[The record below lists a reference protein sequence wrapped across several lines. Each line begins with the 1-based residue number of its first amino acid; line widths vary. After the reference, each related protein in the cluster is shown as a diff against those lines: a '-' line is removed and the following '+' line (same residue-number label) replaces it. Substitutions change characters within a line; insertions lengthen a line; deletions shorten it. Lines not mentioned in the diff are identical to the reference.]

1 MIKVGVIGGGA
12 SGILSAVFAAEDC
25 MVTVFEKN
33 DRLLKKVIASGNGQ
47 CNISNMLIDRTNYHG
62 DPDFAM
68 KVISH
73 FGIDSARDYFDDLGI
88 PFAEGKNGKL
98 YPFSFQS
105 SAAVDALLF
114 DAKRKDV
121 SIKTQSRISRI
132 IKIKDKFE
140 LKLENNDVSDFDKII
155 IASGGCSYPS
165 LGGTSHGY
173 ELCSSIGHNIINPFP
188 AVVPVNIP
196 LKKIH
201 RLEGIK
207 WNCALK
213 VISNGKELKHA
224 EGEILFTKY
233 GFSGPVTLDVSR
245 YVNDPDIN
253 NTEIEVDLFPS
264 IKHGELVKLLEKIF
278 SVRGRCASSALDGIL
293 KKRMGQV
300 FLELASFDPDRE
312 AYSYIDRCSEISA
325 LLKASRFVPGEDRG
339 FADAV
344 VAAGGVNCNE
354 VNPFTMESKK
364 MRGIHITGELLN
376 VDGDTGG
383 FNLHFAWASGAL
395 AGKAVRPSK

>member
-1 MIKVGVIGGGA
+1 MIKVGVIGAGA
-12 SGILSAVFAAEDC
+12 SGMLSAVFAAEEC
-25 MVTVFEKN
+25 LVTVFEKN
-33 DRLLKKVIASGNGQ
+33 DRPLKKVTASGNGQ
-47 CNISNMLIDRTNYHG
+47 CNISNQKIETLNYHG
-62 DPDFAM
+62 DSDFAM

-73 FGIDSARDYFDDLGI
+73 FGINSVRDYFDDLGI

-98 YPFSFQS
+98 FPFSFQS
-105 SAAVDALLF
+105 SSVVEALLF
-114 DAKRKDV
+114 DAQRKNV
-121 SIKTQSRISRI
+121 CIKTHSRISRI
-132 IKIKDKFE
+132 KKIKDKFE
-140 LKLENNDVSDFDKII
+140 LMLDNKEVHDFDKII

-165 LGGTSHGY
+165 LGGTSDGY
-173 ELCSSIGHNIINPFP
+173 ELCSSIGHNVINPFP

-213 VISNGKELKHA
+213 VISCGKELKRA

-245 YVNDPDIN
+245 HVNDPDIK

-264 IKHGELVKLLEKIF
+264 VHKKELVGMLQKIF
-278 SVRGRCASSALDGIL
+278 SIRGRSVSAALDGIL

-300 FLELASFDPDRE
+300 FLELGSFDSARE
-312 AYSYIDRCSEISA
+312 AFSYLGRCSEICS
-325 LLKASRFVPGEDRG
+325 LLKASRFTAGEPRG
-339 FADAV
+339 FADSV
-344 VAAGGVNCNE
+344 VAAGGVDCSS

-364 MRGIHITGELLN
+364 TRGVHITGELLN

-395 AGKAVRPSK
+395 AGKAVRPLK

>member
-1 MIKVGVIGGGA
+1 MTKVGVIGAGA
-12 SGILSAVFAAEDC
+12 SGIFSALFAAEEC
-25 MVTVFEKN
+25 LVTVFEKN
-33 DRLLKKVIASGNGQ
+33 DRPLKKVTASGNGQ
-47 CNISNMLIDRTNYHG
+47 CNISNMQIDRNVYHG
-62 DPDFAM
+62 DSDFAM

-73 FGIDSARDYFDDLGI
+73 FGMDSVRDYFYDIGI

-105 SAAVDALLF
+105 SSVVDALLF
-114 DAKRKDV
+114 DAQRKNV
-121 SIKTQSRISRI
+121 SIKSLSRISRI
-132 IKIKDKFE
+132 KKIKDKFE
-140 LKLENNDVSDFDKII
+140 LLMENNEVYDFDKII

-165 LGGTSHGY
+165 LGGSSDGY
-173 ELCSSIGHNIINPFP
+173 KISSSVGHNVIEPFP

-213 VISNGKELKHA
+213 VISNDNELRRS

-233 GFSGPVTLDVSR
+233 GFSGPVTLDISR
-245 YVNDPDIN
+245 YVNDPDIE
-253 NTEIEVDLFPS
+253 NTEIEIDLFPS
-264 IKHGELVKLLEKIF
+264 INHGELAKLLEKIF
-278 SVRGRCASSALDGIL
+278 SVRGRSASSALDGIL

-300 FLELASFDPDRE
+300 FLELASFDPARE
-312 AYSYIDRCSEISA
+312 AFSYMERCAEISS
-325 LLKASRFVPGEDRG
+325 LLKASRFNPGEARG
-339 FADAV
+339 FSEAV
-344 VAAGGVNCNE
+344 VAAGGVDCNE

-364 MRGIHITGELLN
+364 MRGIHLTGELLN

-395 AGKAVRPSK
+395 AGRAVRPSK

>member
-1 MIKVGVIGGGA
+1 MTKVGVIGAGA
-12 SGILSAVFAAEDC
+12 SGIISAVFAAEKC
-25 MVTVFEKN
+25 HVTVFEKN
-33 DRLLKKVIASGNGQ
+33 DRPLKKVTASGNGQ
-47 CNISNMLIDRTNYHG
+47 CNISNVQIDRNDYHG
-62 DPDFAM
+62 DSDFAM

-73 FGIDSARDYFDDLGI
+73 FGIDSVRNYFYDLGI

-105 SAAVDALLF
+105 SSVVDALLF
-114 DAKRKDV
+114 DAQRKNV
-121 SIKTQSRISRI
+121 NIKNLSRISRI
-132 IKIKDKFE
+132 KKIKDKFE
-140 LKLENNDVSDFDKII
+140 LSVDNNEVYDFDKII

-165 LGGTSHGY
+165 LGGTSDGY
-173 ELCSSIGHNIINPFP
+173 KISASAGHNVIEPFP

-213 VISNGKELKHA
+213 VISDGKELRRS

-245 YVNDPDIN
+245 YVNDPDVEN
-253 NTEIEVDLFPS
+253 GEIEIDLFPS

-278 SVRGRCASSALDGIL
+278 SVKGRSASSALDGIL

-300 FLELASFDPDRE
+300 FLELASFDPSRE
-312 AYSYIDRCSEISA
+312 AFSYIGKCGEISS
-325 LLKASRFVPGEDRG
+325 LLKASRFNPGEARG
-339 FADAV
+339 FAEAV
-344 VAAGGVNCNE
+344 VAAGGVDCNE

-364 MRGIHITGELLN
+364 TRGIHLTGEILN

-395 AGKAVRPSK
+395 AGIAVRPSK

>member
-1 MIKVGVIGGGA
+1 MTKVGVIGAGA
-12 SGILSAVFAAEDC
+12 SGIFSAIFAAEEC
-25 MVTVFEKN
+25 LVTVFEKN
-33 DRLLKKVIASGNGQ
+33 DRPLKKVTASGNGQ
-47 CNISNMLIDRTNYHG
+47 CNISNMQIDRNVYHG
-62 DPDFAM
+62 DSDFAM

-73 FGIDSARDYFDDLGI
+73 FGMDSVRDYFYDIGI

-105 SAAVDALLF
+105 SSVVDALLY
-114 DAKRKDV
+114 DAQRKNV
-121 SIKTQSRISRI
+121 SIKSLSRISRI
-132 IKIKDKFE
+132 KKIKDKFE
-140 LKLENNDVSDFDKII
+140 LLMENNEVYDFDKII

-165 LGGTSHGY
+165 LGGSSDGY
-173 ELCSSIGHNIINPFP
+173 KISSSVGHNVIEPFP

-207 WNCALK
+207 WNCSLK
-213 VISNGKELKHA
+213 VISNGNELRRS

-233 GFSGPVTLDVSR
+233 GFSGPVTLDISR
-245 YVNDPDIN
+245 YVNDPDIE
-253 NTEIEVDLFPS
+253 NTEIEIDLFPS
-264 IKHGELVKLLEKIF
+264 INHGELAKLLKKIF
-278 SVRGRCASSALDGIL
+278 SVRGRSASSALDGIL

-300 FLELASFDPDRE
+300 FLELASFDPARE
-312 AYSYIDRCSEISA
+312 AFSYMERCAEISS
-325 LLKASRFVPGEDRG
+325 LLKASRFNPGEARG
-339 FADAV
+339 FSEAV
-344 VAAGGVNCNE
+344 VAAGGVDCNE

-364 MRGIHITGELLN
+364 MRGIHLTGELLN

-395 AGKAVRPSK
+395 AGIAVRPSK

>member
-1 MIKVGVIGGGA
+1 MTKVGVIGAGA
-12 SGILSAVFAAEDC
+12 SGIFSALFAAKEC
-25 MVTVFEKN
+25 LVTVFEKN
-33 DRLLKKVIASGNGQ
+33 DRPLKKVTASGNGQ
-47 CNISNMLIDRTNYHG
+47 CNISNMQIDRNVYHG
-62 DPDFAM
+62 DSDFAM

-73 FGIDSARDYFDDLGI
+73 FGMDSVRDYFYDLGI

-105 SAAVDALLF
+105 SSVVDALLF
-114 DAKRKDV
+114 DAQRKKV

-132 IKIKDKFE
+132 KKIKDKFE
-140 LKLENNDVSDFDKII
+140 LLMENNGVYDFDKII

-165 LGGTSHGY
+165 LGG
-173 ELCSSIGHNIINPFP
+173 SSDSYKMSSSVGHNVIEPFP

-213 VISNGKELKHA
+213 VISNGKELRRS

-245 YVNDPDIN
+245 YVNDPDIE
-253 NTEIEVDLFPS
+253 NTEIEIDLFPS
-264 IKHGELVKLLEKIF
+264 IKHGELAKLLEKIF
-278 SVRGRCASSALDGIL
+278 SVRGRSASSALDGIL

-300 FLELASFDPDRE
+300 FLELASFDPERE
-312 AYSYIDRCSEISA
+312 AYSYIDKCSEISA
-325 LLKASRFVPGEDRG
+325 LLKASRFVPGEARG

-344 VAAGGVNCNE
+344 VAAGGVDCNE

-364 MRGIHITGELLN
+364 MRGIHLTGELLN

>member
-1 MIKVGVIGGGA
+1 MTKVGVIGAGA
-12 SGILSAVFAAEDC
+12 SGIFSAIFAAEEC
-25 MVTVFEKN
+25 LVTVFEKN
-33 DRLLKKVIASGNGQ
+33 DRPLKKVTASGNGQ
-47 CNISNMLIDRTNYHG
+47 CNISNLQIDRNVYHG
-62 DPDFAM
+62 DSDFAM

-73 FGIDSARDYFDDLGI
+73 FGMDSVRDYYYDIGI

-105 SAAVDALLF
+105 SSVVDALLF
-114 DAKRKDV
+114 DAQRKNV
-121 SIKTQSRISRI
+121 SIKSLSRISRI
-132 IKIKDKFE
+132 KKIKDKFE
-140 LKLENNDVSDFDKII
+140 LLMENNEVYDFDKII

-165 LGGTSHGY
+165 LGGSSDGY
-173 ELCSSIGHNIINPFP
+173 KISSSVGHNVIEPFP

-207 WNCALK
+207 WNCSLK
-213 VISNGKELKHA
+213 VISNGNELRRS

-233 GFSGPVTLDVSR
+233 GFSGPVTLDISR
-245 YVNDPDIN
+245 YVNDPDIE
-253 NTEIEVDLFPS
+253 NTEIEIDLFPS
-264 IKHGELVKLLEKIF
+264 INHGELAKLLKKIF
-278 SVRGRCASSALDGIL
+278 SVRGRSASSALDGIL

-300 FLELASFDPDRE
+300 FLELASFDPARE
-312 AYSYIDRCSEISA
+312 AFSYMERCAEISS
-325 LLKASRFVPGEDRG
+325 LLKASRFNPGEARG
-339 FADAV
+339 FSEAV
-344 VAAGGVNCNE
+344 VAAGGVDCNE

-364 MRGIHITGELLN
+364 MRGIHLTGELLN

-395 AGKAVRPSK
+395 AGIAVRPSK

>member
-1 MIKVGVIGGGA
+1 MTKVGVIGAGA
-12 SGILSAVFAAEDC
+12 SGIFSAIFAAEEC
-25 MVTVFEKN
+25 LVTVFEKN
-33 DRLLKKVIASGNGQ
+33 DRPLKKVTASGNGQ
-47 CNISNMLIDRTNYHG
+47 CNISNLQIDRNVYHG
-62 DPDFAM
+62 DSDFAM

-73 FGIDSARDYFDDLGI
+73 FGMDSVRDYFYDIGI

-105 SAAVDALLF
+105 SSVVDALLF
-114 DAKRKDV
+114 DAQRKNV
-121 SIKTQSRISRI
+121 SIKSLSRISRI
-132 IKIKDKFE
+132 KKIKDKLE
-140 LKLENNDVSDFDKII
+140 LLMENNEVYDFDKII

-165 LGGTSHGY
+165 LGGSSDGY
-173 ELCSSIGHNIINPFP
+173 KISSSVGHNVIEPFP

-213 VISNGKELKHA
+213 VISNGNELRRS

-233 GFSGPVTLDVSR
+233 GFSGPVTLDISR
-245 YVNDPDIN
+245 YVNDPDIE
-253 NTEIEVDLFPS
+253 NTEIEIDLFPS
-264 IKHGELVKLLEKIF
+264 IKHGELAKLLEKIF
-278 SVRGRCASSALDGIL
+278 SVRGRSASFALDGIL

-300 FLELASFDPDRE
+300 FLELASFDPARE
-312 AYSYIDRCSEISA
+312 AFSYMERCAEISS
-325 LLKASRFVPGEDRG
+325 LLKASRFNPGEARG
-339 FADAV
+339 FSEAV
-344 VAAGGVNCNE
+344 VAAGGVDCNE

-364 MRGIHITGELLN
+364 MRGIHLTGELLN

-395 AGKAVRPSK
+395 AGIAVRPSK